1 MGRVL
6 SFNFLRLSFTLLPL
20 ASKARRI
27 GILKG
32 GSYGCKE
39 KSQKESQE
47 EKEVKFW
54 MWGCGSELSPP

>member
-1 MGRVL
+1 
-6 SFNFLRLSFTLLPL
+6 LLPL
-20 ASKARRI
+20 ASKAHRI

-39 KSQKESQE
+39 KGQKESQE

-54 MWGCGSELSPP
+54 MWSCGSELSPP